1 MNSLENGHIPQ
12 KKMSIVPWTYAQN
25 IVMSEVYSQSHGFGA
40 EGYMGQG
47 CYKLI

>member
-1 MNSLENGHIPQ
+1 
-12 KKMSIVPWTYAQN
+12 MSIVPWTYAQN